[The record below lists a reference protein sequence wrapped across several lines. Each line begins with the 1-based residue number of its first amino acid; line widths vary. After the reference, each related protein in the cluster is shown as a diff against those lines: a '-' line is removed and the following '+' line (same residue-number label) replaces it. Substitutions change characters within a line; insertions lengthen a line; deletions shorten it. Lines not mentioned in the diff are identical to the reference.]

1 MEKLP
6 TEQGLLSSRALAMA
20 TEESDPTIEDI
31 LCDIGAEEEFRALTA
46 LFMGEARALNLETQA
61 DPKVF
66 EDRQE
71 RRARGFLRS
80 GNPFQ
85 R

>member
-1 MEKLP
+1 MAKQP
-6 TEQGLLSSRALAMA
+6 TARGPLSSRALALA
-20 TEESDPTIEDI
+20 AEESNPTVENI
-31 LCDIGAEEEFRALTA
+31 LGDIGAEDEFRALTA

-61 DPKVF
+61 DLKVF

-71 RRARGFLRS
+71 RRAGGFLRS

-85 R
+85 K